1 MAIRCHAYK
10 PPLAGRPVLWYL
22 PGRPMSVPAA
32 CALHTLRRREVFMNL
47 SSLNDQQRAAVRH
60 TEGPLLLLAGAGSGK
75 TRVITSRIAY
85 LLKNRG
91 VTSEAILAVTF
102 TNKAAREMRERV
114 ESMVDRRQA
123 KGMVISTFHALCVRI
138 LKEDIEQL
146 GYKKNFSIYGGA
158 DQLRLIRDLLQE
170 INTGL
175 RKYDA
180 DRVLYLISD
189 AKNRLIAPDTFQP
202 RHGDEYSGV
211 VAAIYPRYQ
220 RALKAF
226 NAVDFDDLIM
236 LTVRLLQDKPA
247 VLEKYQQRF
256 RYLMVDEYQDTN
268 AAQYRLLR
276 LLARGHNNLCVV
288 GDDDQSIYGWRGA
301 DLGNILDFEK
311 DFPGTMVIR
320 LEQNY
325 RSTGNILAAANAVI
339 RNNRKRK
346 AKALWTAG
354 GPGDMIDYLLCDDD
368 EDEARTVVER
378 IMAEKFRAS
387 LNYRDFAIL
396 FRTNVQ
402 SRAFEE
408 QLRYQNV
415 PYVLIGGQQFFD
427 RKEVKD
433 VLAYFRVL
441 LNPRDEVNLL
451 RILNTPRRGIGDT
464 SADRL
469 IRFSAEHE
477 LPMWQVLQDAA
488 QVDGLGEK
496 TLEAIGRFVQLMD
509 SYRRRFRVGRLSET
523 GRELLEELRFEDDLL
538 RTAQDPERAR
548 RRMANVAEVV
558 NAMASYEQREA
569 QPTLEGFL
577 EKVSLLDRDEPP
589 RQDKDAKLQRD
600 AVVLM
605 SLHASKGLEFPC
617 VFLVGM
623 EEDLLPH
630 KKSVEESFDIEE
642 ERRLC
647 YVGITRAQQ
656 KLSLLGTSRRK
667 KYGVMQTRAASR
679 FLEEIPG
686 EVLRRSIGDAPSTST
701 EEEKDQLARTA
712 FANIK
717 SMLGD

>member
-1 MAIRCHAYK
+1 
-10 PPLAGRPVLWYL
+10 
-22 PGRPMSVPAA
+22 
-32 CALHTLRRREVFMNL
+32 MNL

-91 VTSEAILAVTF
+91 VPPEAILAVTF

-354 GPGDMIDYLLCDDD
+354 GPGDVIDYLLCDDD

-667 KYGVMQTRAASR
+667 KYGVMQPRAASR

>member
-288 GDDDQSIYGWRGA
+288 GDDDQSISGWRGA

-600 AVVLM
+600 AVVL
-605 SLHASKGLEFPC
+605 
-617 VFLVGM
+617 
-623 EEDLLPH
+623 
-630 KKSVEESFDIEE
+630 
-642 ERRLC
+642 
-647 YVGITRAQQ
+647 
-656 KLSLLGTSRRK
+656 
-667 KYGVMQTRAASR
+667 
-679 FLEEIPG
+679 
-686 EVLRRSIGDAPSTST
+686 
-701 EEEKDQLARTA
+701 
-712 FANIK
+712 
-717 SMLGD
+717 

>member
-1 MAIRCHAYK
+1 MD
-10 PPLAGRPVLWYL
+10 
-22 PGRPMSVPAA
+22 
-32 CALHTLRRREVFMNL
+32 L
-47 SSLNDQQRAAVRH
+47 SALNDQQLAAVQH

-85 LLKNRG
+85 LLQDKG
-91 VTSEAILAVTF
+91 IPSQSILAVTF

-114 ESMVDRRQA
+114 ESMVGRKAA

-138 LKEDIEQL
+138 LKEDIQQL
-146 GYKKNFSIYGGA
+146 GFKKNFSIYGGA

-170 INTGL
+170 VNTGL
-175 RKYDA
+175 RKFDA
-180 DRVLYLISD
+180 DRVQWLISD
-189 AKNRLIAPDTFQP
+189 AKNRLVFPEDFLP
-202 RHGDEYSGV
+202 KNGDDYGKV

-236 LTVRLLQDKPA
+236 LTVRLLQEKPA
-247 VLEKYQQRF
+247 VLEKYRQRF

-276 LLARGHNNLCVV
+276 LLAEGHRNLCVV

-311 DFPGTMVIR
+311 DFPGTTVIR

-325 RSTGNILAAANAVI
+325 RSSGNILSAANAVI

-346 AKALWTAG
+346 IKALWTSD
-354 GPGDMIDYLLCDDD
+354 GPGDKIDYLLCDDD
-368 EDEARTVVER
+368 EDEARMVVER
-378 IMAEKFRAS
+378 IMTEKFKAG
-387 LNYRDFAIL
+387 LNYRNFAIL

-441 LNPRDEVNLL
+441 VNPRDEVNLL
-451 RILNTPRRGIGDT
+451 RILNTPKRGIGDT

-469 IRFSAEHE
+469 IRFSAAQDVP
-477 LPMWQVLQDAA
+477 LWQVLQNASE
-488 QVDGLGEK
+488 VDGLGDK
-496 TLEAIGRFVQLMD
+496 VVEAIQGFVQMME
-509 SYRRRFRVGRLSET
+509 SFRHRFRVGRISDT
-523 GRELLEELRFEDDLL
+523 GRELLADLRFEDDLL
-538 RTAQDPERAR
+538 RTAQDPDRAR
-548 RRMANVAEVV
+548 RRMANVAEVI
-558 NAMASYEQREA
+558 NAMASYEQREV

-577 EKVSLLDRDEPP
+577 EKVSLLDREEPP

-630 KKSVEESFDIEE
+630 KKSVEVTFDIEE

-647 YVGITRAQQ
+647 YVGITRAQK
-656 KLSLLGTSRRK
+656 KLSLLGASRRK
-667 KYGVMQTRAASR
+667 KFGVMQPRTESR

-686 EVLRRSIGDAPSTST
+686 EVLRKTAGEAPTAAT
-701 EEEKDQLARTA
+701 EEEKDRLAQSA
-712 FANIK
+712 FADIK
-717 SMLGD
+717 ALLGD

>member
-1 MAIRCHAYK
+1 
-10 PPLAGRPVLWYL
+10 
-22 PGRPMSVPAA
+22 
-32 CALHTLRRREVFMNL
+32 
-47 SSLNDQQRAAVRH
+47 
-60 TEGPLLLLAGAGSGK
+60 
-75 TRVITSRIAY
+75 
-85 LLKNRG
+85 
-91 VTSEAILAVTF
+91 
-102 TNKAAREMRERV
+102 MRERV

-667 KYGVMQTRAASR
+667 KYGVMQPRAASR

>member
-1 MAIRCHAYK
+1 
-10 PPLAGRPVLWYL
+10 
-22 PGRPMSVPAA
+22 
-32 CALHTLRRREVFMNL
+32 MNL

-346 AKALWTAG
+346 AKALWTAD
-354 GPGDMIDYLLCDDD
+354 GPGNMIDYLLCDDD

-667 KYGVMQTRAASR
+667 KYGVMQPRAASR

>member
-1 MAIRCHAYK
+1 MD
-10 PPLAGRPVLWYL
+10 L
-22 PGRPMSVPAA
+22 S
-32 CALHTLRRREVFMNL
+32 ALNE
-47 SSLNDQQRAAVRH
+47 QQRAAVRH

-75 TRVITSRIAY
+75 TRVITSRIAF
-85 LLKNRG
+85 LLQDRG
-91 VTSEAILAVTF
+91 VPSQAILAVTF

-114 ESMVDRRQA
+114 EGIVGRKQA

-170 INTGL
+170 VNTGL
-175 RKYDA
+175 RKFDA
-180 DRVLYLISD
+180 DRVLWLISD
-189 AKNRLIAPDTFQP
+189 AKNRLIPPDRFAPT
-202 RHGDEYSGV
+202 HGDEYGPV
-211 VAAIYPRYQ
+211 VATIYPRYQ

-247 VLEKYQQRF
+247 VLEKYRQRF

-276 LLARGHNNLCVV
+276 LLAEGHRNLCVV

-325 RSTGNILAAANAVI
+325 RSTGNILTAANAVI
-339 RNNRKRK
+339 RNNLKRK
-346 AKALWTAG
+346 IKALWTAD
-354 GPGDMIDYLLCDDD
+354 GPGDKIDYLLCEDD
-368 EDEARTVVER
+368 EDEARVVVER
-378 IMAEKFRAS
+378 IMAERFKARLS
-387 LNYRDFAIL
+387 YRDFAIL

-408 QLRYQNV
+408 QLRYQDV

-451 RILNTPRRGIGDT
+451 RILNTPKRGIGDT

-469 IRFSAEHE
+469 IRFSAEHDIP
-477 LPMWQVLQDAA
+477 LWQVLKNPAE
-488 QVDGLGEK
+488 VEGLGDKVMESIA
-496 TLEAIGRFVQLMD
+496 TFVDLMQNF
-509 SYRRRFRVGRLSET
+509 RRRFRVGQLSDT
-523 GRELLEELRFEDDLL
+523 GRELLQELRFEDDLL
-538 RTAQDPERAR
+538 RTAQDPDKAR
-548 RRMANVAEVV
+548 RRMANVAEVI
-558 NAMASYEQREA
+558 NAMASYEQREV

-577 EKVSLLDRDEPP
+577 DKVSLLDRDEPP

-605 SLHASKGLEFPC
+605 SLHSSKGLEFPC

-623 EEDLLPH
+623 EDELLPH
-630 KKSVEESFDIEE
+630 KKSKGANSNIEE

-647 YVGITRAQQ
+647 YVGITRAQK
-656 KLSLLGTSRRK
+656 KLTLLGAARRK
-667 KYGVMQTRAASR
+667 KFGVMQLRSPSC
-679 FLEEIPG
+679 FLEEIPD
-686 EVLRRSIGDAPSTST
+686 EVLHSAASDAPTATT
-701 EEEKDQLARTA
+701 EEEKDQLANNA
-712 FANIK
+712 FADIK
-717 SMLGD
+717 AMLDF

>member
-1 MAIRCHAYK
+1 MD
-10 PPLAGRPVLWYL
+10 
-22 PGRPMSVPAA
+22 
-32 CALHTLRRREVFMNL
+32 L
-47 SSLNDQQRAAVRH
+47 SSLNDQQLAAVRH

-85 LLKNRG
+85 LLENKG
-91 VTSEAILAVTF
+91 IPATSILAVTF

-114 ESMVDRRQA
+114 EGMVGRKQA
-123 KGMVISTFHALCVRI
+123 KGMVISTFHAMCVRI

-170 INTGL
+170 VNTGL

-189 AKNRLIAPDTFQP
+189 AKNRLVAPDAFQP
-202 RHGDEYSGV
+202 RHGDEYGRV
-211 VAAIYPRYQ
+211 VAAVYPRYQ

-276 LLARGHNNLCVV
+276 LLAKGHNNLCVV

-311 DFPGTMVIR
+311 DFPGTVVIR

-346 AKALWTAG
+346 VKALWTAD
-354 GPGDMIDYLLCDDD
+354 GPGAMIDYLLCDDD

-378 IMAEKFRAS
+378 IMAEKFRAN

-408 QLRYQNV
+408 QLRYQNI

-451 RILNTPRRGIGDT
+451 RILNTPKRGIGDT

-469 IRFSAEHE
+469 IRFSAEQE
-477 LPMWQVLQDAA
+477 IPLWQVLKDAA
-488 QVDGLGEK
+488 QVEGLGDK
-496 TLEAIGRFVQLMD
+496 TLEAIEQFVQLMD
-509 SYRRRFRVGRLSET
+509 SYRRRFRIGHLSET
-523 GRELLEELRFEDDLL
+523 GRELLEALRFEDDLL
-538 RTAQDPERAR
+538 RTAQDPDRAR
-548 RRMANVAEVV
+548 RRMANVAEVI

-630 KKSVEESFDIEE
+630 KKSVEATFDIEE

-647 YVGITRAQQ
+647 YVGITRAQK

-667 KYGVMQTRAASR
+667 KFGVMQPRSPSR

-686 EVLRRSIGDAPSTST
+686 EVLRETAGDVPIATT
-701 EEEKDQLARTA
+701 EEEKDALAKNA

-717 SMLGD
+717 ALLGD

>member
-1 MAIRCHAYK
+1 
-10 PPLAGRPVLWYL
+10 
-22 PGRPMSVPAA
+22 
-32 CALHTLRRREVFMNL
+32 
-47 SSLNDQQRAAVRH
+47 
-60 TEGPLLLLAGAGSGK
+60 
-75 TRVITSRIAY
+75 
-85 LLKNRG
+85 
-91 VTSEAILAVTF
+91 
-102 TNKAAREMRERV
+102 
-114 ESMVDRRQA
+114 
-123 KGMVISTFHALCVRI
+123 
-138 LKEDIEQL
+138 
-146 GYKKNFSIYGGA
+146 
-158 DQLRLIRDLLQE
+158 
-170 INTGL
+170 
-175 RKYDA
+175 
-180 DRVLYLISD
+180 
-189 AKNRLIAPDTFQP
+189 
-202 RHGDEYSGV
+202 
-211 VAAIYPRYQ
+211 
-220 RALKAF
+220 
-226 NAVDFDDLIM
+226 
-236 LTVRLLQDKPA
+236 
-247 VLEKYQQRF
+247 
-256 RYLMVDEYQDTN
+256 
-268 AAQYRLLR
+268 
-276 LLARGHNNLCVV
+276 
-288 GDDDQSIYGWRGA
+288 
-301 DLGNILDFEK
+301 
-311 DFPGTMVIR
+311 
-320 LEQNY
+320 
-325 RSTGNILAAANAVI
+325 
-339 RNNRKRK
+339 
-346 AKALWTAG
+346 
-354 GPGDMIDYLLCDDD
+354 
-368 EDEARTVVER
+368 
-378 IMAEKFRAS
+378 
-387 LNYRDFAIL
+387 
-396 FRTNVQ
+396 
-402 SRAFEE
+402 
-408 QLRYQNV
+408 
-415 PYVLIGGQQFFD
+415 
-427 RKEVKD
+427 
-433 VLAYFRVL
+433 VL

-667 KYGVMQTRAASR
+667 KYGVMQPRAASR
-679 FLEEIPG
+679 FLEEIP
-686 EVLRRSIGDAPSTST
+686 GDAPSTST

>member
-1 MAIRCHAYK
+1 
-10 PPLAGRPVLWYL
+10 
-22 PGRPMSVPAA
+22 
-32 CALHTLRRREVFMNL
+32 MNL

-667 KYGVMQTRAASR
+667 KYGVMQPRAASR

>member
-1 MAIRCHAYK
+1 MD
-10 PPLAGRPVLWYL
+10 
-22 PGRPMSVPAA
+22 
-32 CALHTLRRREVFMNL
+32 L
-47 SSLNDQQRAAVRH
+47 SALNDQQLAAVRH

-75 TRVITSRIAY
+75 TRVITSRIGY
-85 LLKNRG
+85 LLQDIG
-91 VTSEAILAVTF
+91 IPAQAILSVTF

-114 ESMVDRRQA
+114 EGIVGRKQA
-123 KGMVISTFHALCVRI
+123 KGMIISTFHALCVRI

-146 GYKKNFSIYGGA
+146 GYKKNFSIYGGG

-170 INTGL
+170 VNTSL

-180 DRVLYLISD
+180 DRVLWLISD
-189 AKNRLIAPDTFQP
+189 AKNRLIPPDAFQP
-202 RHGDEYSGV
+202 SHGDEYGQV
-211 VAAIYPRYQ
+211 VSTVYPRYQ

-236 LTVRLLQDKPA
+236 LAVRLLQNKPA

-268 AAQYRLLR
+268 AAQYKLLR
-276 LLARGHNNLCVV
+276 LLAGGHRNLCVV

-301 DLGNILDFEK
+301 DLGNILDFER

-325 RSTGNILAAANAVI
+325 RSTGNILTAANAVI
-339 RNNRKRK
+339 RNNTKRK
-346 AKALWTAG
+346 IKALWTAG
-354 GPGDMIDYLLCDDD
+354 GPGEKIDYLLCDDD
-368 EDEARTVVER
+368 EDEARSVVER
-378 IMAEKFRAS
+378 IMTDRFKDKLS
-387 LNYRDFAIL
+387 YRDFSIL

-433 VLAYFRVL
+433 VMAYFRVL

-451 RILNTPRRGIGDT
+451 RILNTPKRGIGDT

-469 IRFSAEHE
+469 IRFSAEHDIP
-477 LPMWQVLQDAA
+477 LWQVLQHAEN
-488 QVDGLGEK
+488 VEGLGEK
-496 TLEAIGRFVQLMD
+496 VVEAAHGFIHLMEN
-509 SYRRRFRVGRLSET
+509 YRRRFRVGQLSDT

-538 RTAQDPERAR
+538 RTAQDPDRAR
-548 RRMANVAEVV
+548 RRMANVAEVI
-558 NAMASYEQREA
+558 NAMASYEQRET

-617 VFLVGM
+617 VFLVGV

-630 KKSVEESFDIEE
+630 KKSTEGSCDVEE

-647 YVGITRAQQ
+647 YVGITRAQK
-656 KLSLLGTSRRK
+656 KLTLLGTSRRK
-667 KYGVMQTRAASR
+667 KFGVMQPRFPSR
-679 FLEEIPG
+679 FLAEIPA
-686 EVLRRSIGDAPSTST
+686 EVLQATSSDSPTAST
-701 EEEKDQLARTA
+701 EEEKDQLANSA
-712 FANIK
+712 FDRIK
-717 SMLGD
+717 AMFRD